1 MFSEPIPERVSAVR
15 FVDAGERLA
24 GALDP
29 AHYKRLAEIA
39 TSCPEGLLSYKAVG
53 IHLDPRSC
61 AVPCSVR
68 CA

>member
-15 FVDAGERLA
+15 FVDEGERLA

-39 TSCPEGLLSYKAVG
+39 TLLPGGTA
-53 IHLDPRSC
+53 
-61 AVPCSVR
+61 
-68 CA
+68 